1 MALSDCAECWDTP
14 CRCGHDFKNSSR
26 EYKELMTKS
35 VNGHTIK
42 DVFQWLS
49 AMNYLT
55 DDSERLYHEFIHR
68 DSKK

>member
-1 MALSDCAECWDTP
+1 
-14 CRCGHDFKNSSR
+14 
-26 EYKELMTKS
+26 MTKS

-55 DDSERLYHEFIHR
+55 DGSERLYHEFIHR